1 MPSEQGAAAR
11 PDKTADGAGEDDD
24 DRGRTATSGTEV
36 VTLANGDTYQG
47 DLRNGRPHG
56 KGVRPGP
63 APRARPLAACC
74 SDPGDGAW
82 SLSVPAVRGP

>member
-47 DLRNGRPHG
+47 NRQFLPKHT
-56 KGVRPGP
+56 KL
-63 APRARPLAACC
+63 PR
-74 SDPGDGAW
+74 
-82 SLSVPAVRGP
+82 V